1 MESNN
6 EATASFI
13 DQIDDLIVQIYD
25 REQKVEKVK
34 QEGENGDILQGEN
47 GKRIKKLL
55 SMKAD
60 KIDLETIYQ
69 IKSNKKDTEG
79 LLGTQV
85 TMNNYFKHILTL
97 FIEIVDVQVAM
108 KPNESKLGQEKR
120 AGEIVQQVKALANQ
134 VMKYDPASECN
145 KDVVENAE

>member
-13 DQIDDLIVQIYD
+13 DQIDDMIVKIYE
-25 REQKVEKVK
+25 REQQKEKIE
-34 QEGENGDILQGEN
+34 QDGENGDILSGEN

-79 LLGTQV
+79 LVGT
-85 TMNNYFKHILTL
+85 
-97 FIEIVDVQVAM
+97 
-108 KPNESKLGQEKR
+108 
-120 AGEIVQQVKALANQ
+120 
-134 VMKYDPASECN
+134 
-145 KDVVENAE
+145 